1 MILRLNKL
9 HCGLMLELFTGSGA
23 WAWWDGCV
31 ITRGIPPG
39 QGIHVARSTYSCPHV
54 QMLPTSLRHTLQSG
68 LLLLFCHFTSM
79 SSTHLGLCKLN
90 ACLVPPLC
98 MPGPGAAS
106 AYCL

>member
-9 HCGLMLELFTGSGA
+9 HCGLMLELFTGSAA

-54 QMLPTSLRHTLQSG
+54 QMLPTSSSQACYFFSV
-68 LLLLFCHFTSM
+68 TS
-79 SSTHLGLCKLN
+79 
-90 ACLVPPLC
+90 PPC
-98 MPGPGAAS
+98 PPPTWVFVS
-106 AYCL
+106 